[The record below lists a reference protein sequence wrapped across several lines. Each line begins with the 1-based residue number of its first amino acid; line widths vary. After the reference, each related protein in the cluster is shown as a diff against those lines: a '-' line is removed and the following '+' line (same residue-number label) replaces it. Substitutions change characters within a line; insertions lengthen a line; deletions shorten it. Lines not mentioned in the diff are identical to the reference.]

1 MNEHEKKYTDVAN
14 LHINSIKT
22 GFLPSLGTK
31 FLALMYRCIDESE
44 FAILIVNYEKDKLKG
59 FVTGTLGTSSLYIA
73 LLRHPLQLIL
83 ALMPVIFSL
92 KKIKKII
99 NILNHMSGVER
110 KNYPKAELLTICVDT
125 DFQRQGV
132 AIDLYKKL
140 ESFFRDNLILEFVV
154 IVGQSLDANH
164 FYKSQGAE
172 ISGKVQV
179 HSGTY
184 SNVFIQRL

>member
-1 MNEHEKKYTDVAN
+1 MNEHEKKYIDVAN

-59 FVTGTLGTSSLYIA
+59 FVSGTLGTSSLYIA
-73 LLRHPLQLIL
+73 LLRYPLRLIL

-99 NILNHMSGVER
+99 NILKHMSGAER
-110 KNYPKAELLTICVDT
+110 KNYPKAELLTICVDLE
-125 DFQRQGV
+125 FQRQGI

-140 ESFFRDNLILEFVV
+140 KSFFEHNLIFEFVV
-154 IVGQSLDANH
+154 IVGQSLDANY
-164 FYKSQGAE
+164 FYKAQGAK
-172 ISGKVQV
+172 IFGKLQV
-179 HSGTY
+179 HSGAY